1 MKRYLA
7 VVAILVGTSLLL
19 AAGWIYRRA
28 IVWGRTH
35 NLQPLVLPISLK
47 PGIIRTPEVRT
58 DLDRDY
64 DIVVDFQG
72 LSIQSKRDRCLLG
85 ADTAIPNACE
95 DFPSVIDISWKLF
108 EGDKLVSEGESE
120 KNPGA
125 SWSDTVERSIGK
137 FEGHEGHRY
146 ALLLEV
152 KKDATSLN
160 TANPRIKVQ
169 VPRGLWEDYG
179 AGIGIEKLEAK
190 ILAIIG
196 TVVLIGVFLV
206 YSFKPKSAN
215 QDQSDT
221 PGRVSNTPKRTYA
234 VQFS

>member
-1 MKRYLA
+1 VKRHVA
-7 VVAILVGTSLLL
+7 VVIAVLVGTSLLIE
-19 AAGWIYRRA
+19 AGRIYRRP
-28 IVWGRTH
+28 IVWERTH
-35 NLQPLVLPISLK
+35 NLQPLVLPISLT
-47 PGIIRTPEVRT
+47 PGTIRTPEVTT

-72 LSIQSKRDRCLLG
+72 LSIQSKKDRCLLG
-85 ADTAIPNACE
+85 VDTTIPNACE

-108 EGDKLVSEGESE
+108 EGEKLVSEGESE

-146 ALLLEV
+146 TLVLEV
-152 KKDATSLN
+152 KKDASSLN
-160 TANPRIKVQ
+160 TAHPRIKVQ

-179 AGIGIEKLEAK
+179 AGIFLEKLEAK

-196 TVVLIGVFLV
+196 TFVLIGTFLGCR
-206 YSFKPKSAN
+206 FKAKGAN
-215 QDQSDT
+215 
-221 PGRVSNTPKRTYA
+221 GN
-234 VQFS
+234 

>member
-1 MKRYLA
+1 VKRHVA
-7 VVAILVGTSLLL
+7 VVIPVLVGTSLLL
-19 AAGWIYRRA
+19 AAGRIYRRA
-28 IVWGRTH
+28 VVWERIHT
-35 NLQPLVLPISLK
+35 LQPLVLPISLN
-47 PGIIRTPEVRT
+47 PGTIRTPEVTT

-64 DIVVDFQG
+64 DIVIDFQG
-72 LSIQSKRDRCLLG
+72 LSIQSKKDRCLLG
-85 ADTAIPNACE
+85 ADTAIPNRCE

-125 SWSDTVERSIGK
+125 VWSDTVERNIGK

-146 ALLLEV
+146 TLLLIV
-152 KKDATSLN
+152 KKDASSLN

-179 AGIGIEKLEAK
+179 AGIFLEKLEAK

-196 TVVLIGVFLV
+196 TLLLIGVFLV
-206 YSFKPKSAN
+206 YRFKPKSAN
-215 QDQSDT
+215 
-221 PGRVSNTPKRTYA
+221 GN
-234 VQFS
+234 